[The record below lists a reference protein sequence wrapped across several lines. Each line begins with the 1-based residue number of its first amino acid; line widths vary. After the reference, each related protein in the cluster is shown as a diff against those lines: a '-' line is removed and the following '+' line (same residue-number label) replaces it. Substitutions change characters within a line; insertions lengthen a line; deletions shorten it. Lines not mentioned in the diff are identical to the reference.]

1 MRVRTDSVAYARSVP
16 RSLLR
21 RVLVPLAAA
30 LVLVIVAAFVL
41 GVGLV
46 RRSFPQSDGELTLAG
61 LSSEVEVLRDDRG
74 ITHIYADTS
83 EDLFMAQ
90 GFTAAQDRF
99 FQMDLRR
106 HVTAGRLA
114 ELVGEP
120 GVETDQVIRTMGWR
134 RVAEQELP
142 KLDADTRRYLSAY
155 TAGVNAYLS
164 DKGSPSQVALE
175 YVVLGQSVPDYRI
188 RPWDDVDSLAWL
200 KAMAWDLRGN
210 YTDELARA
218 RLVGELSRG
227 QLASLYPDY
236 PYDTNAPILSE
247 DEWEPEPEADT
258 TADEGTRGD
267 EPSTGRGAPAPER
280 KSEQGTQGGG
290 PDPVE
295 VAAAYDSALSA
306 MDAVPNLLGEG
317 AGIGS
322 NSWVVSG
329 DHTES
334 GMPLLANDPHLGITQ
349 PGIWMQAGLHCRE
362 VSAACPFDVTGF
374 TFAGFPGVIIGH
386 NSDIAWG
393 LTNLDPDVTDF
404 YLEEIN
410 EDGQVRRATAW
421 EPLEERTEVI
431 KVAGGD
437 DIEITVRESRHGPI
451 LSDVIGSV
459 RSAGQTAPING
470 VESLTSYDVSMAWT
484 GLEVTR
490 TADAVF
496 MLNTAT
502 DWHSFREAARKF
514 AVPSQNLVYA
524 DTQGN
529 IGYQAPGLVPIRET
543 STNGAPPGFYP
554 AQGWLPAYDW
564 KGWVPF
570 SQMPHALNPDDGV
583 IVTANQAVT
592 AGSRPFLTT
601 ESDKGYRS
609 QRITDLIAEKT
620 AEGPLTADDM
630 REIQGDT
637 RNAFAD
643 ELVPALLEVDVPN
656 SDFYREPQQMLAD
669 WDRTAPVEGEQ
680 SAAAMYYYAVWAN
693 ILDLTF
699 DDELPADLS
708 ADGNSRW
715 MLVITNLLERPEDD
729 WWDDQRTA
737 GVVETRDEILRQAM
751 INARLDLTKRSS
763 KDPES
768 WSWGELHNVP
778 MRHEVLGGDDIPGI
792 VRWAFNEGPFP
803 TPGGSS
809 LVNAFNWEAGSN
821 SFRVTSGPSMR
832 MVVDL
837 GDLDASTWV
846 NLGGNSGHPFHPN
859 YNDQTSAWLANETFP
874 WAHSRAAVEEEAL
887 HTLILNP

>member
-1 MRVRTDSVAYARSVP
+1 MP

-21 RVLVPLAAA
+21 RVVVPLAAT

-46 RRSFPQSDGELTLAG
+46 RRSFPQADGELTVAG
-61 LSSEVEVLRDDRG
+61 LTSEVEVLRDDRG
-74 ITHIYADTS
+74 VTHIYADTS

-120 GVETDQVIRTMGWR
+120 GVETDRVIRTMGWR

-142 KLDADTRRYLSAY
+142 KLGADTRRYLSAY
-155 TAGVNAYLS
+155 TAGVNAYLT

-218 RLVGELSRG
+218 RLVGQLSRG

-236 PYDTNAPILSE
+236 PHETNAPILSE
-247 DEWEPEPEADT
+247 DEWKPEPLPAPS
-258 TADEGTRGD
+258 DEGTRGAAPSPTAPGAD
-267 EPSTGRGAPAPER
+267 GEPDAP
-280 KSEQGTQGGG
+280 GGG
-290 PDPVE
+290 PVPAE
-295 VAAAYDSALSA
+295 VAAAYDSTLGAL
-306 MDAVPNLLGEG
+306 DAVPNLLGEG

-322 NSWVVSG
+322 NAWVVSG
-329 DHTES
+329 EHTES

-349 PGIWMQAGLHCRE
+349 PGIWMQTGLHCRE

-386 NSDIAWG
+386 NNDIAWG

-404 YLEEIN
+404 YLEETN
-410 EDGQVRRATAW
+410 EDGQVRRGNAW
-421 EPLEERTEVI
+421 EPIEQRTEVL
-431 KVAGGD
+431 KVAGGED
-437 DIEITVRESRHGPI
+437 VSLTVRETRHGPI
-451 LSDVIGSV
+451 LSDVIDSV
-459 RSAGQTAPING
+459 RAAGQTAPING

-496 MLNTAT
+496 QLNTAT
-502 DWHSFREAARKF
+502 DWDSFRDAARKF
-514 AVPSQNLVYA
+514 AVPSQNLIYA

-570 SQMPHALNPDDGV
+570 SQMPHAFNPADGV

-592 AGSRPFLTT
+592 EGSRPFLTT
-601 ESDKGYRS
+601 ESDKGYRA
-609 QRITDLIAEKT
+609 QRIADVLAEKL
-620 AEGPLTADDM
+620 AEGPLTTDDM

-643 ELVPALLEVDVPN
+643 ELVPALLEVEVPN

-669 WDRTAPVEGEQ
+669 WDRTAPVDGEQ

-699 DDELPADLS
+699 DDELPADLA

-715 MLVITNLLERPEDD
+715 MLVITNLLDRPEDD

-751 INARLDLTKRSS
+751 INARLDLTKRSG
-763 KDPES
+763 KDPDS
-768 WSWGELHNVP
+768 WVWGELHNVP

-803 TPGGSS
+803 APGGSS

-837 GDLDASTWV
+837 ADLDASTWV

-874 WAHSRAAVEEEAL
+874 WVHSRAAVEKDAA
-887 HTLILNP
+887 HTLFLRP